1 MAALQRSPGL
11 NFTEMG
17 INSGAKSSSSTSTST
32 SKTTSGFGSG
42 FGGFGSFGQTK
53 ASDKPVDPL
62 IQRLNQ
68 IRDSIKSSTGS
79 TGFSGFS
86 FSQTTNNSQAD
97 EYKFSSIVLN
107 IAGQSAPAKPA
118 SFTQENWDKEIS
130 KAKQYP
136 MVNESL
142 APSVISGFKSLE
154 ERFDKQ
160 NEIVEKMKKKLISM
174 KLDIE
179 RIRQRYDDEFIDLIQ
194 DISKNNREI
203 SEKLMEFLQKKEKSH
218 DLAFSPQESELFDKL
233 QKLESEIDKPN
244 KFKSA
249 LNALNLKAM
258 MIRESTPVY
267 PDIKITNK
275 TEEAEAIIK
284 SNHDAITSL
293 VNVISQTQKT
303 TTILEKAYQDKIQ
316 TYINSFNSYT

>member
-1 MAALQRSPGL
+1 MTALQRSPGV
-11 NFTEMG
+11 NFTEIG
-17 INSGAKSSSSTSTST
+17 ANSGAKSSSSTST

-42 FGGFGSFGQTK
+42 FGGFSFGQTK

-68 IRDSIKSSTGS
+68 IRDSIKPPTGS
-79 TGFSGFS
+79 TGFSFG
-86 FSQTTNNSQAD
+86 QTTNNSQAD

>member
-1 MAALQRSPGL
+1 MATLQRSPGL

-17 INSGAKSSSSTSTST
+17 INNGAKKSSST

-42 FGGFGSFGQTK
+42 FGGFSFGQTK

-68 IRDSIKSSTGS
+68 IRDSIKPSTSSTGFG
-79 TGFSGFS
+79 GFGGFG
-86 FSQTTNNSQAD
+86 QTTNNSQAN

-107 IAGQSAPAKPA
+107 IASQSAPAKPA
-118 SFTQENWDKEIS
+118 NFTQENWDKEIS

-142 APSVISGFKSLE
+142 APSVISGFEDLE
-154 ERFDKQ
+154 KRFDKQ